1 MLKQRFFNYLYVK
14 TKYFTTKN
22 SHWQNITRNWHERD
36 IETEEE
42 NCLRRSQLLYPLL
55 HVMFSLQL
63 QVLDF
68 IVDFEDQISDF
79 RFYFGECIYAHFY
92 DITSFATII
101 IFSHFQAVAS
111 N

>member
-1 MLKQRFFNYLYVK
+1 
-14 TKYFTTKN
+14 
-22 SHWQNITRNWHERD
+22 
-36 IETEEE
+36 
-42 NCLRRSQLLYPLL
+42 
-55 HVMFSLQL
+55 MFSLQL